1 MSIEFIELPYETDA
15 LDPVIT
21 KSTIDF
27 HYGKHLKTYVDKAN
41 DLMKETDFENMTL
54 EEIVKQTD
62 GPLYNNAAQVLNHNL
77 YFLQFKPTGNGK
89 SEKPVGKLAQAIDET
104 FGSFENFSKSFE
116 ENGVGLFGSGWVFLS
131 KDKDGKLVITKEPN
145 AGNPITKGMIPIL
158 TFDVWEHAYYLD
170 YQNRRAD
177 YLKQLWKIVNWDEAE
192 KRFE

>member
-1 MSIEFIELPYETDA
+1 MPIEFINLPYESDA

-21 KSTIDF
+21 KNTIDF

-41 DLMKETDFENMTL
+41 DLMKGTDFEKMSL
-54 EEIVKQTD
+54 KDIVKKAD

-77 YFLQFKPTGNGK
+77 YFLQFAPNGNG
-89 SEKPVGKLAQAIDET
+89 KPVGKLAQAIDET

-116 ENGVGLFGSGWVFLS
+116 ENGVGLFGSGWVFLA
-131 KDKDGKLVITKEPN
+131 KDTDGKLVITKEPN
-145 AGNPITKGMIPIL
+145 AGNPITKGMTPIL

-177 YLKQLWKIVNWDEAE
+177 YLKQLWKIINWDEAE